1 MSIENIINE
10 DWEKRDQITPSSDEN
25 LKNTVNQIIEDLD
38 SGKVRVAEKIS
49 GEWTTHQYLKK
60 AIMLSFRMYPMEN
73 LNGPYSSW
81 YDKAHLLKGKTAG
94 WSKEDHE
101 MLVLEWYQIHQ

>member
-1 MSIENIINE
+1 MNVEKIIN
-10 DWEKRDQITPSSDEN
+10 DAWENKDQ
-25 LKNTVNQIIEDLD
+25 VNQNSDQSLKDAVDEIINDLD
-38 SGKVRVAEKIS
+38 SGKSRVAEKIN
-49 GEWTTHQYLKK
+49 GEWITHQHLKK

-94 WSKEDHE
+94 WTKRGSRKS
-101 MLVLEWYQIHQ
+101 WF

>member
-10 DWEKRDQITPSSDEN
+10 AWENKDQVSQNSDKS
-25 LKNTVNQIIEDLD
+25 LKDAVNKIIDDLD
-38 SGKVRVAEKIS
+38 SGKARVAEKLN
-49 GEWTTHQYLKK
+49 GEWVTHQHLKK

-81 YDKAHLLKGKTAG
+81 YDKAHLLKGCLLYTSDAA
-94 WSKEDHE
+94 DDP
-101 MLVLEWYQIHQ
+101 